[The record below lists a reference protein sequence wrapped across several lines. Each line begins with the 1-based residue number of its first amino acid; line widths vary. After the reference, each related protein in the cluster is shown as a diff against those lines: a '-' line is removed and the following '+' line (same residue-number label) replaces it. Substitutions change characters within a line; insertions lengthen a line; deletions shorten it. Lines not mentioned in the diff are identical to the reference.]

1 MAWSAQEARRS
12 FSEVL
17 RRAHDEGEQIVT
29 KHGREVAVVL
39 DIDDYRR
46 LRQPARAF
54 TQHLLSI
61 PTFDDDWA
69 AEFDAEVARD
79 RHQEP
84 AVLLLGGAGTVAWSA
99 DGDLDGEGAHL
110 FAAPPSGI
118 DDISGARAY
127 RDDG

>member
-17 RRAHDEGEQIVT
+17 RRAHDDGEQIVT

-39 DIDDYRR
+39 DIEDYRR

-61 PTFDDDWA
+61 PTFDDSWA

-79 RHQEP
+79 RAAGRPRNLPE
-84 AVLLLGGAGTVAWSA
+84 LG
-99 DGDLDGEGAHL
+99 EE
-110 FAAPPSGI
+110 
-118 DDISGARAY
+118 
-127 RDDG
+127 